1 MVESK
6 GSKRRGS
13 LNHDFILQWYAP
25 DLIICIRNI
34 CIWRLSFS
42 LEIYKGWENFSFI
55 SLINSRYIPTLFNFM
70 FRFTY
75 STLLSKIGK
84 VGIFLKANRMY
95 LKIQFQKSG
104 FQTYMTNIWYSGK
117 IIRLGIR
124 RLRSWSC
131 WLSFLSLWSWWRY
144 WLLWDSVS
152 LSGRVGNNTGHLSHR
167 RLWGSNKINRKWH
180 CLRNDSINPLYYSVG
195 LELQS

>member
-13 LNHDFILQWYAP
+13 LNHDFIIQWYAP

-34 CIWRLSFS
+34 CIWTLSFS

-70 FRFTY
+70 LRFIY
-75 STLLSKIGK
+75 STLLSNIGK
-84 VGIFLKANRMY
+84 VGIFLKANRMC

-152 LSGRVGNNTGHLSHR
+152 LSGRS
-167 RLWGSNKINRKWH
+167 K
-180 CLRNDSINPLYYSVG
+180 
-195 LELQS
+195 